1 MIPQETVNRILD
13 AAQIVD
19 VVGDFVTLK
28 KRGAN
33 HIACCPFHNEKTPS
47 FSVSASKG
55 IYKCFGC
62 GKSGTAVGFVMEHE
76 NMSYTEALKYLAKK
90 YNIEVVEKEESAEEI
105 AQKQRHESLLL
116 VSEYAGKFFRDSMQT
131 PEGQAIAYQYF
142 RSRGLED
149 ETIRKYGLGWSPV
162 SRRALAE
169 SARAAGYKE
178 EFLVETGLCMKY
190 DDGRL
195 VDRFY
200 DRVMFPIHSVNGRV
214 IAFGGRTLRTDKSVA
229 KYVNSPETEIYVK
242 SRSLYGIFFAKNE
255 MARQD
260 KCILVEGYLDV
271 LSMHQLGITN
281 VVASS
286 GTSLTVEQIRMI
298 RRFTSNVTIIYDG
311 DGAGI
316 KAALRGI
323 GLVLKEGLNV
333 KVVLLPDGQDPDDF
347 AKKHTL
353 DEVQD
358 YIFQNEQDFIGF
370 KTDLLLGEAGG
381 DPLKKANLIND
392 VADTIALI
400 PDAVKRAV
408 YVQACASKFDIDE
421 QILVERVSRSR
432 TDMLLADQKQAEREA
447 ERARRNVALA
457 GSRQR
462 DGQGFSQGSGQVS
475 GLGWRGQSSG
485 QGQQT
490 AAPMPELP
498 EDGYMP
504 PMTVDY
510 MPEDYVPEDYIPG
523 EDEGYGS
530 VPPVQDVPVVA
541 QGGILINDPHL
552 EPCER
557 DLLKFILEE
566 GCTPLEFD
574 RDSKFFVD
582 GEVLSV
588 AEFIDGILAEDEVEF
603 ANGAYR
609 KVYEAYFT
617 MYDEGLSQQQIQ
629 QRLLNSMDQEVAAV
643 AREMLIEKYQITVK
657 NYEQSL
663 TATATRLV
671 QFVPKT
677 LMTYQCRLMEQRL
690 RKLTTELATATDE
703 AAQLDILTQIS
714 EYNKAR
720 TRLNNELG
728 RV

>member
-90 YNIEVVEKEESAEEI
+90 YNIEVVEKEETAEEI
-105 AQKQRHESLLL
+105 AKRQRSESLYL
-116 VSEYAGKFFRDSMQT
+116 VSEYAGKFFQESMQT
-131 PEGQAIAYQYF
+131 SDGQAIAYQYF
-142 RSRGLED
+142 KSRGLED

-162 SRRALAE
+162 TRKALSEA
-169 SARAAGYKE
+169 ARAAGYKE
-178 EFLVETGLCMKY
+178 EFLVETGLSIKY

-200 DRVMFPIHSVNGRV
+200 DRVMFPIHSVSGRI

-242 SRSLYGIFFAKNE
+242 SRSLYGIYFAKNE
-255 MARQD
+255 IARQD

-286 GTSLTVEQIRMI
+286 GTSLTVEQIRLI
-298 RRFTSNVTIIYDG
+298 RKFTNNVTIIYDG

-333 KVVLLPDGQDPDDF
+333 KIVLLPDGMDPDDF
-347 AKKHTL
+347 ARRHTL
-353 DEVQD
+353 EQVQD

-400 PDAVKRAV
+400 PDAVIRAV
-408 YVQACASKFDIDE
+408 YVKSCADKFGIDE
-421 QILVERVSRSR
+421 QILTDRVTRSR
-432 TDMLLADQKQAEREA
+432 NDMILADRKQAEREA
-447 ERARRNVALA
+447 ARAR
-457 GSRQR
+457 
-462 DGQGFSQGSGQVS
+462 QGSAAGYVRREQYPVS
-475 GLGWRGQSSG
+475 QATSESVPPV
-485 QGQQT
+485 QD
-490 AAPMPELP
+490 
-498 EDGYMP
+498 DGYMP
-504 PMTVDY
+504 PMPD
-510 MPEDYVPEDYIPG
+510 DYIPG
-523 EDEGYGS
+523 PEGDYMPMDQEEADYAPSAG
-530 VPPVQDVPVVA
+530 PQVQ
-541 QGGILINDPHL
+541 QSGILVNDPYL

-557 DLLKFILEE
+557 DLLKFILED

-574 RDSKFFVD
+574 RDSKFYVE
-582 GEVLSV
+582 GEVLNV
-588 AEFIDGILAEDEVEF
+588 AEFIDGILAEDEVGFE
-603 ANGAYR
+603 NLSYR
-609 KVYEAYFT
+609 KVYDEYFA
-617 MYDEGLSQQQIQ
+617 MYDEGLTQEQIQ
-629 QRLLNSMDQEVAAV
+629 TRLLNSMDGQVSAV
-643 AREMLIEKYQITVK
+643 ARELLIEKYQITVK

-677 LMTYQCRLMEQRL
+677 LMTYQCKRVEQL
-690 RKLTTELATATDE
+690 LKKLTAELSSATDE
-703 AAQLDILTQIS
+703 TAQLDLLMKIS
-714 EYNKAR
+714 EYSKAR

>member
-90 YNIEVVEKEESAEEI
+90 YNIEVVEKEETAEEI
-105 AQKQRHESLLL
+105 AKRQRSESLYL
-116 VSEYAGKFFRDSMQT
+116 VSEYAGKFFQESMQT
-131 PEGQAIAYQYF
+131 PDGQAIAYQYF
-142 RSRGLED
+142 KSRGLED
-149 ETIRKYGLGWSPV
+149 ETIMKYGLGWSPV
-162 SRRALAE
+162 TRKALSEA
-169 SARAAGYKE
+169 ARAAGYKE
-178 EFLVETGLCMKY
+178 EFLVETGLSIKY

-200 DRVMFPIHSVNGRV
+200 DRVMFPIHSVSGRI

-242 SRSLYGIFFAKNE
+242 SRSLYGIYFAKNE
-255 MARQD
+255 IARQD

-286 GTSLTVEQIRMI
+286 GTSLTVEQIRLI
-298 RRFTSNVTIIYDG
+298 RKFTNNVTIIYDG

-333 KVVLLPDGQDPDDF
+333 KIVLLPDGMDPDDF
-347 AKKHTL
+347 ARRHTL
-353 DEVQD
+353 GQVQD

-400 PDAVKRAV
+400 PDAVIRAV
-408 YVQACASKFDIDE
+408 YVKSCADKFGIDE
-421 QILVERVSRSR
+421 QILTDRVTRSR
-432 TDMLLADQKQAEREA
+432 NEMILADRKQAEREA
-447 ERARRNVALA
+447 ARAR
-457 GSRQR
+457 
-462 DGQGFSQGSGQVS
+462 QGSAAGYVRREQYPVS
-475 GLGWRGQSSG
+475 QATSESVPPV
-485 QGQQT
+485 QD
-490 AAPMPELP
+490 
-498 EDGYMP
+498 DGYMP
-504 PMTVDY
+504 PMPD
-510 MPEDYVPEDYIPG
+510 DYIPG
-523 EDEGYGS
+523 PEGEYMPMDQEEADY
-530 VPPVQDVPVVA
+530 VPSAGPQVQ
-541 QGGILINDPHL
+541 QSGILVNDPYL

-557 DLLKFILEE
+557 DLLKFILED

-574 RDSKFFVD
+574 RDSKFYVE
-582 GEVLSV
+582 GEVLNV
-588 AEFIDGILAEDEVEF
+588 AEFIDGILAEDEVGFE
-603 ANGAYR
+603 NLSYR
-609 KVYEAYFT
+609 KVYDEYFA
-617 MYDEGLSQQQIQ
+617 MYDEGLTQEQIQ
-629 QRLLNSMDQEVAAV
+629 TRLLNSMDEQVSAV
-643 AREMLIEKYQITVK
+643 ARELLIEKYQITVK

-677 LMTYQCRLMEQRL
+677 LMTYQCKRVEQL
-690 RKLTTELATATDE
+690 LKKLTAELSSATDE
-703 AAQLDILTQIS
+703 TAQLDLLMKIS
-714 EYNKAR
+714 EYSKAR

>member
-13 AAQIVD
+13 TAQIVD
-19 VVGDFVTLK
+19 VVSDFVTLK

-90 YNIEVVEKEESAEEI
+90 YNIEVVEKEETAEEI
-105 AQKQRHESLLL
+105 AKRQRSESLYL
-116 VSEYAGKFFRDSMQT
+116 VSEYAGKFFQESMQT
-131 PEGQAIAYQYF
+131 PDGQAIAYQYF
-142 RSRGLED
+142 KSRGLED

-162 SRRALAE
+162 TRKALSEA
-169 SARAAGYKE
+169 ARAAGYKE
-178 EFLVETGLCMKY
+178 EFLVETGLSIKY
-190 DDGRL
+190 DNGRL

-200 DRVMFPIHSVNGRV
+200 DRVMFPIHSVSGRI

-242 SRSLYGIFFAKNE
+242 SRSLYGIYFAKNE
-255 MARQD
+255 IARQD

-286 GTSLTVEQIRMI
+286 GTSLTVEQIRLI
-298 RRFTSNVTIIYDG
+298 RKFTNNVTIIYDG

-333 KVVLLPDGQDPDDF
+333 KIVLLPDGMDPDDF
-347 AKKHTL
+347 ARRHTL
-353 DEVQD
+353 DQVQD

-400 PDAVKRAV
+400 PDAVIRAV
-408 YVQACASKFDIDE
+408 YVKSCADKFEIDE
-421 QILVERVSRSR
+421 QILTDRVTRSR
-432 TDMLLADQKQAEREA
+432 NDMILADRKQAEREA
-447 ERARRNVALA
+447 ARAR
-457 GSRQR
+457 
-462 DGQGFSQGSGQVS
+462 QGSAAGYVRREQYPVS
-475 GLGWRGQSSG
+475 QATSESVPPV
-485 QGQQT
+485 QD
-490 AAPMPELP
+490 
-498 EDGYMP
+498 DGYMP
-504 PMTVDY
+504 PMPD
-510 MPEDYVPEDYIPG
+510 DYIPG
-523 EDEGYGS
+523 PEGDYMPMDQEEADYAPSAG
-530 VPPVQDVPVVA
+530 PQVQ
-541 QGGILINDPHL
+541 QSGILVNDPYL

-557 DLLKFILEE
+557 DLLKFILED

-574 RDSKFFVD
+574 RDSKFYID
-582 GEVLSV
+582 GEVLNV
-588 AEFIDGILAEDEVEF
+588 AEFIDGILAEDEVGFE
-603 ANGAYR
+603 NLSYR
-609 KVYEAYFT
+609 KVYDEYFA
-617 MYDEGLSQQQIQ
+617 MYDEGLTQEQIQ
-629 QRLLNSMDQEVAAV
+629 TRLLNSMDEQVSAV
-643 AREMLIEKYQITVK
+643 ARELLIEKYQITVK

-677 LMTYQCRLMEQRL
+677 LMTYQCKRVEQL
-690 RKLTTELATATDE
+690 LKKLTAELSSATDE
-703 AAQLDILTQIS
+703 AAQLDLLMKIS
-714 EYNKAR
+714 EYSKAR